1 MEKVTTLELEKDL
14 PKSIEQLNV
23 RMKHIE
29 TIAETVEMIAEKGFT
44 TAEKYFDNKAEQEK
58 LDAELNDEQHKRSVF
73 VLFGVIFLVF
83 VLVMTAMILKQFD
96 LVKIILGS
104 TLAVGGGAGITTL
117 FKKTTPHK

>member
-1 MEKVTTLELEKDL
+1 VEKVTTLEVEKDL

-29 TIAETVEMIAEKGFT
+29 TIAETIEKVAEKGFA

-58 LDAELNDEQHKRSVF
+58 LDSELSDAQHKRSVSILL
-73 VLFGVIFLVF
+73 VVILLVF
-83 VLVMTAMILKQFD
+83 VLTMAAMVLKQFD
-96 LVKIILGS
+96 LAKIILGS

-117 FKKTTPHK
+117 LKKNPSSK

>member
-1 MEKVTTLELEKDL
+1 VEKVTALEIEKDL

-23 RMKHIE
+23 RIRHIE
-29 TIAETVEMIAEKGFT
+29 TIAKTVEMVAEKGFA

-58 LDAELNDEQHKRSVF
+58 LDSELNDVQHKRSVY
-73 VLFGVIFLVF
+73 VLFGVILLVF
-83 VLVMTAMILKQFD
+83 VLTMTAMVLKQFD

-117 FKKTTPHK
+117 FKKNPSPK